1 MPSLGHARGT
11 SSRCIGFEK
20 LSSQPSTTALRRRGI
35 GASGGATFLHS
46 KTSASGACHVGL
58 GPHARGWTIGR
69 SRGGAQPR
77 GGCMLLVRRFA
88 SLTAGCGEDGRA
100 YNRRAVA
107 RSMCDD
113 SPSSRFG
120 PACMTCG
127 AWPPCHRMGT
137 LVRIGG
143 DLARDASGR
152 ERGNLPLRRGSP
164 FE

>member
-1 MPSLGHARGT
+1 MAS
-11 SSRCIGFEK
+11 
-20 LSSQPSTTALRRRGI
+20 RRRGI
-35 GASGGATFLHS
+35 GVSGGASFLHPE
-46 KTSASGACHVGL
+46 TGAPGACHVGL
-58 GPHARGWTIGR
+58 GPHARGWTTDR
-69 SRGGAQPR
+69 SRGGIQPW

-100 YNRRAVA
+100 NNRRAVA
-107 RSMCDD
+107 RSLCDD

-120 PACMTCG
+120 PACMTCA

-152 ERGNLPLRRGSP
+152 ERGNLPLKRGSP